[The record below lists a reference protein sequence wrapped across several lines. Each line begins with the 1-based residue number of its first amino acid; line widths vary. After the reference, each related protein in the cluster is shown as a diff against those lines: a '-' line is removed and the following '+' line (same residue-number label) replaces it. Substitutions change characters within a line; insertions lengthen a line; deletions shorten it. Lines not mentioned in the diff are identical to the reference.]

1 MSVAERAAELFPE
14 ICQGIQCPVDLL
26 CELPAARRLPDAG
39 KPRERTILH
48 DIRFMKFLAFPL
60 LGLLATATA
69 HAQIKLGSV
78 SPLLFES
85 TITTEKT
92 PTSTP
97 QPGGAVRKTYTT
109 TAVRFINRDILEAM
123 RVGSLL
129 DGTLQGWTLARVA
142 GVNGVG
148 NIYALKNGKT
158 AVAVP
163 ATLLTQPVNQGTA
176 TTGNEIVPA
185 TGASKPNLTRR
196 AYATLNVR
204 AGASSAAGTQ
214 TLKFANVKSGTTV
227 TVVPT
232 QVENFSIT
240 GKSGTG
246 VGIVSGSYRT
256 KGASVG
262 NIIAF
267 FPAATTP

>member
-1 MSVAERAAELFPE
+1 
-14 ICQGIQCPVDLL
+14 
-26 CELPAARRLPDAG
+26 
-39 KPRERTILH
+39 
-48 DIRFMKFLAFPL
+48 MKFLAFPL

-69 HAQIKLGSV
+69 HAQIKPGSV
-78 SPLLFES
+78 APLLFEA
-85 TITTEKT
+85 TITTENA
-92 PTSTP
+92 PTTSP

-109 TAVRFINRDILEAM
+109 TSVRFINRDILEAM

-148 NIYALKNGKT
+148 NIYALKTGKT

-185 TGASKPNLTRR
+185 TGSSKPNLLRR

-204 AGASSAAGTQ
+204 AGASSASGIQ
-214 TLKFANVKSGTTV
+214 TLKFGTVKDGTTL
-227 TVVPT
+227 TIVPT
-232 QVENFSIT
+232 QVENFNVT

-246 VGIVSGSYRT
+246 VGILSGSYRT
-256 KGASVG
+256 QRASVG
-262 NIIAF
+262 NIIGF